1 VLTHRPGPGRDTAD
15 ALIRTTRTAL
25 LALLT
30 EAARRELE
38 TAGELAVEDDTDAL
52 GQLIGGPP

>member
-1 VLTHRPGPGRDTAD
+1 
-15 ALIRTTRTAL
+15 
-25 LALLT
+25 LT